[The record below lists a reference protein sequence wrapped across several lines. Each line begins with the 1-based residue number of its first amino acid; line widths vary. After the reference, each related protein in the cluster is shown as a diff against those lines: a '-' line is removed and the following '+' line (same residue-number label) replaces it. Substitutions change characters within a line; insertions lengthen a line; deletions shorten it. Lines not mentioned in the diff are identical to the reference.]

1 MDTLSR
7 IINTVKMCSTI
18 HIPDG
23 SPNVF
28 LFSMPR
34 SGSTWLMEM
43 IYTQPGF
50 KWCREPFNLRESVV
64 QDRLG
69 INDWTELYMLRSE
82 DKITRYIDAICTG
95 RLRDYRFKYPR
106 PFSKQHRFITRH
118 TVFKILHF
126 GEDRINWFRD
136 TFNGQIV
143 YLIRHPI
150 PVTLSR
156 QVLPRLQARLDSDFR
171 RHFTAAQLAF
181 AKQVIESGSKFE
193 QGILDWCLQN
203 MVPMRDKT
211 DDWTLVS
218 YEQLVLDVD
227 PVIQLLCDR
236 LDLPDPKLM
245 REQWATPSGSV
256 KRQSDNATQNV
267 LNQERTDE
275 SKHWLVG
282 KWRTKITQEQEMRAS
297 EILAVF
303 GLDTYYCYGSALPS
317 KQLWIGPEINNPT
330 GKQKNIEEEAPKIGT
345 VV

>member
-7 IINTVKMCSTI
+7 ITNTVKMCSTI
-18 HIPDG
+18 HLPDG

-50 KWCREPFNLRESVV
+50 NWCREPFNIREPVV
-64 QDRLG
+64 RDRLG
-69 INDWTELYMLRSE
+69 IDDWTELYMLRSE
-82 DKITRYIDAICTG
+82 DKIKRYIDGICTG
-95 RLRDYRFKYPR
+95 KLRDYRFKYPR

-136 TFNGQIV
+136 TFNGRVV

-156 QVLPRLQARLDSDFR
+156 QVFPRLQARLNSDFR
-171 RHFTAAQLAF
+171 RHFTSAQLAY
-181 AKQVIESGSKFE
+181 AKQITESGSKFE
-193 QGILDWCLQN
+193 QGIVDWCLQN

-236 LDLPDPKLM
+236 LDLPYPELM
-245 REQWATPSGSV
+245 RKQWVVPSGSV
-256 KRQSDNATQNV
+256 NQSDNTTENV
-267 LNQERTDE
+267 LAQERTNQ
-275 SKHWLVG
+275 STHWLVE
-282 KWRTKITQEQEMRAS
+282 KWRTKVTPEQEMRTS

-303 GLDTYYCYGSALPS
+303 GLDTCYCYGSALPA
-317 KQLWIGPEINNPT
+317 KQLWIGPEISNSIEN
-330 GKQKNIEEEAPKIGT
+330 QKT
-345 VV
+345 